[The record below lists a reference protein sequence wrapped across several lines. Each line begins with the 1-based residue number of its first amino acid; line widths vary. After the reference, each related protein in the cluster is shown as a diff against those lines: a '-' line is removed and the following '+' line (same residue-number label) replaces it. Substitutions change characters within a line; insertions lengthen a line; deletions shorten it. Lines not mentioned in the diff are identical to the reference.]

1 MQYCTVSHVAS
12 FIRNTKN
19 ISAMGFKTHWR
30 QFFYIKKMNEEN
42 HHINILVCIHLSIK
56 LVARR
61 FYLTHSNKVLLH
73 NDDSSDSGG
82 PSINHVTHLG
92 VMGDML
98 KDDVTP

>member
-1 MQYCTVSHVAS
+1 
-12 FIRNTKN
+12 
-19 ISAMGFKTHWR
+19 MGFKTHCR
-30 QFFYIKKMNEEN
+30 QIFYIKKMNEEN
-42 HHINILVCIHLSIK
+42 RHINIHLSIK

-82 PSINHVTHLG
+82 PSVNHVTQLG

-98 KDDVTP
+98 KDNVTP

>member
-1 MQYCTVSHVAS
+1 MS
-12 FIRNTKN
+12 FIRNAKN
-19 ISAMGFKTHWR
+19 LSAIGFKTHCR
-30 QFFYIKKMNEEN
+30 QIFYIKEMNKEN
-42 HHINILVCIHLSIK
+42 HHINILCIHLPVK

-82 PSINHVTHLG
+82 PSINHVTQLG